1 MELANADGKITA
13 VWPMLYATI
22 TDWQEGCVAAATK
35 SGNKT
40 NCPCH
45 SCLVLRGDLN
55 DLAAGRAAPLRTEQ
69 QMRLIYDQ
77 VVRLHREGKPGCKAV
92 IDQLTTSYSVNV
104 VEVRG
109 RLVSFFRQPLSF
121 Y

>member
-1 MELANADGKITA
+1 MEVADADGKITT

-45 SCLVLRGDLN
+45 SCLVLRDDLN
-55 DLAAGRAAPLRTEQ
+55 DLAAGKAAPLRTEQ

-77 VVRLHREGKPGCKAV
+77 VVRLHREGQPGCKAV

-104 VEVRG
+104 VEVCDC
-109 RLVSFFRQPLSF
+109 SSTFSRQP
-121 Y
+121 